1 MQPVRLVSN
10 IFDCSFPRENMRGE
24 GIEELVNS
32 IRRDGLIDVSS
43 RDRKVKVMSVAT
55 FRDVQPGTAER
66 VKYSLESK
74 PNQQDISYTLHLEVD
89 SQSKEVEGRPKESS
103 EPSEQLRNV
112 RLVVRV
118 PVDGSVPIEG
128 VRHVVQQYAS
138 RLMLQSPE
146 SGSVRD
152 YFTRRFGWYV
162 S

>member
-1 MQPVRLVSN
+1 MG
-10 IFDCSFPRENMRGE
+10 GE

-43 RDRKVKVMSVAT
+43 RDRKVKLMSVAT

-74 PNQQDISYTLHLEVD
+74 PNHQDISYTLHLEVD
-89 SQSKEVEGRPKESS
+89 SQSKEVEGRPKESH

-118 PVDGSVPIEG
+118 PVERSVPIEG
-128 VRHVVQQYAS
+128 VRHIVQQYAS
-138 RLMLQSPE
+138 RLILQSPE

-152 YFTRRFGWYV
+152 YFMRRFGWYV